1 MKTAVF
7 SKLNPMSLQT
17 PVYISR
23 EQFRDACYIPSDAN
37 IIIVDFKEEED
48 ETNSN
53 RENDDSSKS
62 SIDFA

>member
-1 MKTAVF
+1 MIAGF
-7 SKLNPMSLQT
+7 SKTNPRSIQP

-23 EQFRDACYIPSDAN
+23 EQFQDAYYIPSDAN

-53 RENDDSSKS
+53 RENDDNSKS
-62 SIDFA
+62 STYFA

>member
-1 MKTAVF
+1 MTTVF
-7 SKLNPMSLQT
+7 SKLNPRSLQP

-48 ETNSN
+48 DTGTEDTES
-53 RENDDSSKS
+53 R
-62 SIDFA
+62 